1 MSVLVSVIICPFFE
15 SELIIFDLSSL
26 PFLISS
32 IKSIGLVEGI
42 GGRGGSIG
50 CIRGTGRGS
59 SIGGTDRGGAI
70 GCIRGT
76 GRGGST
82 DSTKGNGGGG
92 FKGGAIEPT
101 LSVGTFLFFSYIFWN
116 SK

>member
-42 GGRGGSIG
+42 GGRGGSI
-50 CIRGTGRGS
+50 R
-59 SIGGTDRGGAI
+59 GTDRGGSI

-76 GRGGST
+76 GRGGSN